1 MTSHG
6 RVAGLRAKRLVIA
19 AALVLAVLVVG
30 DSAGAVGTRGAGDR
44 LPTVRKASTPNRPI
58 AALHTSRQKLS
69 AIPTSALASTMS
81 PVTPSLPP
89 QPTSPPSPQTAPPLV
104 SVAFSRPGA
113 DAAKAT
119 RSAEPVVFDAARSHR
134 LQAIVDE
141 WTANAV
147 GVETMTVGLRVG
159 GRTWEAAA
167 RHDRDP
173 GPDAN
178 DRYRAMSITKTVTA
192 ALVFRTI
199 EAGLLDLDAPLPAI
213 DGVSAPVPADIT
225 IRRLLAHRSGLS
237 DYTEAPG
244 YQADQ
249 PMTPEKAV
257 ELSLRAPLVTK
268 PGTATRYVNSN
279 YLLLGLLLQQVRHR
293 SYADLVSDLTR
304 PLGLVDTKVEPPDR
318 PGWAGFSSGG
328 IMSTAG
334 ELAVWGEALFT
345 PGRVVSA
352 QSLTSMS
359 TTGDLQ
365 GGLGLWGV
373 CPCSDASS
381 GLRRFSAIG
390 HFTAAGGMF
399 HFPGTGITLVMK
411 AEPATGDTVARAV
424 SLHEALVAEFAS

>member
-1 MTSHG
+1 MMSHG
-6 RVAGLRAKRLVIA
+6 TVAGPRATRRVLA
-19 AALVLAVLVVG
+19 AALVLTILVAG
-30 DSAGAVGTRGAGDR
+30 DPAGAVGTRGAGDR
-44 LPTVRKASTPNRPI
+44 RPTFRKVSTPNKPV
-58 AALHTSRQKLS
+58 AALRTPRRKLS
-69 AIPTSALASTMS
+69 AIPTSALASTLP
-81 PVTPSLPP
+81 PVTLH
-89 QPTSPPSPQTAPPLV
+89 PSPQPAPPEPPQRATPLV
-104 SVAFSRPGA
+104 SVAFPRPGA
-113 DAAKAT
+113 DAPTAT
-119 RSAEPVVFDAARSHR
+119 RAAEPVEFDAARRHR

-141 WTANAV
+141 WTATAA
-147 GVETMTVGLRVG
+147 GVETMTVGVRVDG
-159 GRTWEAAA
+159 KTWEAAA
-167 RHDRDP
+167 RHDRGP
-173 GPDAN
+173 GPDPSA
-178 DRYRAMSITKTVTA
+178 RYRAMSITKTVTA

-199 EAGLLDLDAPLPAI
+199 ETGLLDLDAPLPAI
-213 DGVSAPVPADIT
+213 DGVSAPVPAGIT

-279 YLLLGLLLQQVRHR
+279 YLLLGLLLQQVHNR
-293 SYADLVSDLTR
+293 SYADLVADLTR
-304 PLGLVDTKVEPPDR
+304 PLGLVDTLVEPPDR

-328 IMSTAG
+328 IMSSAG

-352 QSLTSMS
+352 QSLSSMS

-373 CPCSDASS
+373 CPCSDALS

-399 HFPGTGITLVMK
+399 YFPGSGITLVMK

-424 SLHEALVAEFAS
+424 SLHGALLAELAS